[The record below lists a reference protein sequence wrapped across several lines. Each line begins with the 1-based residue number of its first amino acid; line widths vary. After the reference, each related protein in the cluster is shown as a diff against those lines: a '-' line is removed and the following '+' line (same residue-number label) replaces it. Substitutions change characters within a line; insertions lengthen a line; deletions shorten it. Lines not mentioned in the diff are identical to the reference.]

1 MAAVEA
7 PKIRCDHA
15 APGVAPPRPSRGWGA
30 LIDGGRGGAQGRGG
44 GALAPDPGSDSREEA
59 SRCPRLPAGM
69 GGNFGRVAVGLRAAE
84 CGTSQSGKP
93 TVYPLPQK
101 CLQFSLTQILGE
113 WVGMTWLKN
122 HLAPNEKIYGIAKV
136 RTRSSSRDLKQF
148 SPVTGIRSLCLFPS
162 LPLSPQYENFF
173 L

>member
-1 MAAVEA
+1 MTAGAAA
-7 PKIRCDHA
+7 R
-15 APGVAPPRPSRGWGA
+15 
-30 LIDGGRGGAQGRGG
+30 RGGA
-44 GALAPDPGSDSREEA
+44 GARWPPDPGSGSREEA

-69 GGNFGRVAVGLRAAE
+69 GGNFGGVAVGLRAAE

-101 CLQFSLTQILGE
+101 CLRFSLTQILGE

-136 RTRSSSRDLKQF
+136 RTRSGSSDLEQY
-148 SPVTGIRSLCLFPS
+148 SPVTGIRSLS
-162 LPLSPQYENFF
+162 LSFSLSPHNTKTFF
-173 L
+173 FNSFPPPSPKSLLTNAGNLFI